1 MRRYTVPMQPQ
12 ASQPQVLI
20 AGAGPTGLVLALCL
34 ARRGVAVR
42 IVDQA
47 SGPGL
52 ASRAMVVHARTLEF
66 YRQLGFAQQVVDL
79 GIPIH
84 AVHLREDGEEAAEL
98 PLGDIGAGLS
108 PYPFVLSFPQDEHER
123 LLVDQLRAAG
133 VEVEWNTALE
143 HFEQDEWGVRATLL
157 QGGQRINTSAAYLC
171 GCDGVH
177 SSTRHALGVAFDG
190 GTYDNLYYVADVHTA
205 CANRD
210 LMVHLD
216 ANSFALMLPVR
227 TAGMQ
232 RLIGIVPQTEHANV
246 IFDDLR
252 PRLEAL
258 LGIAIDQVN
267 WFSTYR
273 VHHRVAGRFRVDRV
287 FLAGDAAHVHSP
299 AGGQGMNT
307 GIGDAVNLAWK
318 LAQVLR
324 GGADASLLDTYEPER
339 SAFARKLVATT
350 DRAFELI
357 VAQGAGGR
365 LLRNWLVPRVLPALA
380 GFDAAR
386 RALFRTVSQV
396 RIHYHD
402 SGLSGGRAGEII
414 GGDRLPWVPGQG
426 GEAGPDNFAPMQT
439 LDWQLHMYGAVDPQL
454 AALATALRLPLRAWP
469 WTEAAEQA
477 GLLED
482 AAYLLRPD
490 MHVALALPR
499 QETDVLQ
506 ELIARWGLRFG
517 DDAQAATATG
527 WRSQADT

>member
-157 QGGQRINTSAAYLC
+157 QGDQRINTSAAYLC

-190 GTYDNLYYVADVHTA
+190 GTYDNLYYVADVHTD

-287 FLAGDAAHVHSP
+287 FLAG
-299 AGGQGMNT
+299 
-307 GIGDAVNLAWK
+307 
-318 LAQVLR
+318 
-324 GGADASLLDTYEPER
+324 GADASLLDTYEPER

-365 LLRNWLVPRVLPALA
+365 LLRNWLVPHVLPALA

-439 LDWQLHMYGAVDPQL
+439 LDWQLHVYGAVDPQL